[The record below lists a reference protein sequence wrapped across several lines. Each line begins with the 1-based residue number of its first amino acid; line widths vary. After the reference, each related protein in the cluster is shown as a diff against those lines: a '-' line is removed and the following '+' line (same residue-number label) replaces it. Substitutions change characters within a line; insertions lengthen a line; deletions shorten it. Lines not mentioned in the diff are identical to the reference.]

1 MMNIAIGSDHAGLK
15 LKQAVI
21 SYLSELGH
29 NYEDFGTYDTNSVD
43 YPDIGRAVATAVAAK
58 KYDLGILICSTGVG
72 MSIVAN
78 KIKGIRAALC
88 HDTFA
93 AARARE
99 HTDCNILC
107 MGEWCIGQGIGRA
120 IVKAF
125 LESEYVGGRHAR
137 RLEKVQDM
145 ESKIAD

>member
-1 MMNIAIGSDHAGLK
+1 MQIAIGSDHAGLK
-15 LKQAVI
+15 LKNAVI
-21 SYLSELGH
+21 SYLSELGQ
-29 NYEDFGTYDTNSVD
+29 NYKDFGTYNTNSVD
-43 YPDIGRAVATAVAAK
+43 YPNIGRTVSTAVVEK
-58 KYDLGILICSTGVG
+58 KFDLGILICSTGVG
-72 MSIVAN
+72 MCITAN
-78 KIKGIRAALC
+78 KVRGIRAALC

-125 LESEYVGGRHAR
+125 LDAEFVGGRHAR
-137 RLEKVQDM
+137 RLEKIQDL
-145 ESKIAD
+145 EIE

>member
-1 MMNIAIGSDHAGLK
+1 MQIAIGSDHAGLK
-15 LKQAVI
+15 LKNAVI
-21 SYLSELGH
+21 SYLSELGQ
-29 NYEDFGTYDTNSVD
+29 NYKDFGTYNTNSVD
-43 YPDIGRAVATAVAAK
+43 YPDIGRTVSTAVVEK
-58 KYDLGILICSTGVG
+58 KFDLGILICSTGVG
-72 MSIVAN
+72 MCITAN
-78 KIKGIRAALC
+78 KVRGIRAALC

-125 LESEYVGGRHAR
+125 LDAEFVGGRHAR
-137 RLEKVQDM
+137 RLEKIQDL
-145 ESKIAD
+145 EKE

>member
-1 MMNIAIGSDHAGLK
+1 MQIAIGSDHAGLK
-15 LKQAVI
+15 LKAAI
-21 SYLSELGH
+21 MSYLSELGH
-29 NYEDFGTYDTNSVD
+29 GYEDFGTFDTNSVD
-43 YPDIGRAVATAVAAK
+43 YPDIGRTVATAVVEK

-72 MSIVAN
+72 MSIAAN

-93 AARARE
+93 ATRARE
-99 HTDCNILC
+99 HTDCNVLC

-125 LESEYVGGRHAR
+125 LDAEFVGGRHAR
-137 RLEKVQDM
+137 RLEKIQDI
-145 ESKIAD
+145 ET